1 LLYYSNNRR
10 TSPHECIF
18 KTKQSDSRFGHQDR
32 ISGIDAGVRERCVS
46 AGGRDGTVRVWKI
59 VEESQLIF
67 NGPATSIDVVKL
79 INEEHFVTCGED
91 G

>member
-1 LLYYSNNRR
+1 VYYANVRTRR
-10 TSPHECIF
+10 NVFSKQN
-18 KTKQSDSRFGHQDR
+18 KTKKSDFRFGHQDR

>member
-1 LLYYSNNRR
+1 MFLISICLI
-10 TSPHECIF
+10 CIF
-18 KTKQSDSRFGHQDR
+18 RFGHQDR
-32 ISGIDAGVRERCVS
+32 ITGIDAGVRERAVS

-67 NGPATSIDVVKL
+67 NGPATSIDAVKL

>member
-1 LLYYSNNRR
+1 MQTIKRQVH
-10 TSPHECIF
+10 TSVLS
-18 KTKQSDSRFGHQDR
+18 KQKQSDFRFGHQDR